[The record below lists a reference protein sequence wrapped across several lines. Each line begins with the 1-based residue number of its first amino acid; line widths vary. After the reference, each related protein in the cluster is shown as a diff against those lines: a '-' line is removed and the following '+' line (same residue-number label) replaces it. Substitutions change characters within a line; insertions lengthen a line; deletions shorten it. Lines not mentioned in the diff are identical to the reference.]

1 MIGLSFHRCG
11 SATHQSVSIQKGSL
25 MCRCSLC
32 HTEGHFQVYGMKGG
46 SKVYMCLHDLQKG
59 FNWFDGAA
67 SYHVLLKNLFVA
79 GVNGKMWRVWRNGM
93 KVVKLDG
100 RLCDCFPVS
109 RGVRQGLVLSPTL
122 FLLVINPLLR
132 DLQTSGV
139 GLSINSF
146 YAGGRGVGGFL
157 HADDIWT
164 LASSETSLMKQ
175 FDNGCSKGWSMDV
188 AIHGCSDPWM

>member
-1 MIGLSFHRCG
+1 MIGLSLHRCG

-25 MCRCSLC
+25 MCRCNLR
-32 HTEGHFQVYGMKGG
+32 HTEGHFQIYGMKGG
-46 SKVYMCLHDLQKG
+46 SKVYMCLYDLQKG
-59 FNWFDGAA
+59 FNWFGGAA
-67 SYHVLLKNLFVA
+67 SYHVLLENLFVA

-122 FLLVINPLLR
+122 FLLVMNPLLR

-146 YAGGRGVGGFL
+146 YMRGGGFL
-157 HADDIWT
+157 RANDIWT

-188 AIHGCSDPWM
+188 AKIDPWM